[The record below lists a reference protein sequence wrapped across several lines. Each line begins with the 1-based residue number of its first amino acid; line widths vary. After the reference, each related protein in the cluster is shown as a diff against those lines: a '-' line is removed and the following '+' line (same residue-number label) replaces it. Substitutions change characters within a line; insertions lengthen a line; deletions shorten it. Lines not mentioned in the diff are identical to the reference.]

1 MSKKIVITGGI
12 GYIGTELCKIYSGIS
27 WNNEIIVIDNCSTDD
42 TKKMIKNNF
51 KNVKYLFCYNKG
63 VSRARNMGIKLSKSE
78 WLSFLD
84 SDDEWHPTK
93 LEKQINFVKKNFK
106 YEIWYRNGVY
116 LNQLKKHEKQGGN
129 IFENCLKLCCISP
142 SSVMV
147 NKIIFKNYGLFDE
160 SFKVCEDYEMW
171 LRVSSK
177 EEGGFLKE
185 KLVVKHGGHLD
196 QLSKKYWGMDRF
208 RVYAIEKNLVKN
220 NFSKNHNKLAI
231 FYLLK
236 KLQVIL
242 NGARKRNN
250 FKIVEEFKVKYD
262 YWMNYN
268 LMKPN
273 CISYLVYFHQ

>member
-1 MSKKIVITGGI
+1 
-12 GYIGTELCKIYSGIS
+12 
-27 WNNEIIVIDNCSTDD
+27 
-42 TKKMIKNNF
+42 
-51 KNVKYLFCYNKG
+51 
-63 VSRARNMGIKLSKSE
+63 
-78 WLSFLD
+78 
-84 SDDEWHPTK
+84 
-93 LEKQINFVKKNFK
+93 
-106 YEIWYRNGVY
+106 
-116 LNQLKKHEKQGGN
+116 
-129 IFENCLKLCCISP
+129 
-142 SSVMV
+142 MV

-177 EEGGFLKE
+177 EEVGFLKE

-268 LMKPN
+268 L
-273 CISYLVYFHQ
+273 ID